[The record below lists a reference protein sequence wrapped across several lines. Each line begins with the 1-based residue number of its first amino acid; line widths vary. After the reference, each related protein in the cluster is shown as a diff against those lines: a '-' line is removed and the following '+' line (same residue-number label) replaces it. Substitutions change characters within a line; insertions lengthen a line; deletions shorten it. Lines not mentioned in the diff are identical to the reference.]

1 MKSSVINKRSKNYY
15 YRNLDIKS
23 SYFDRGD
30 SKIKIIIIYAI
41 LILACF
47 IALYPIINIVTIS
60 LRPSDKLLSTSL
72 KIIPD
77 NATFD
82 NFINAIKKPAFLTWV
97 KNSLIISLLSTAFA
111 LTISVMG
118 AYAFSRHNFRG
129 KKMGLNLLLLTQMF
143 PAPMIMLPLYILMTK
158 LRLTDTYMG
167 IIIVYIANAIPFNVW
182 LMKGYFDS
190 IDMSLEESAYVD
202 GANLV
207 TAFYKIILPVAKPG
221 IAIAALFAF
230 MGSWSEYIMA
240 RVILATEDMYTLPM
254 GLVSM
259 QGDFT
264 TQWGVYSATALIT
277 AIPAMLVFIC
287 CSKYLVSGMT
297 AGSIKG

>member
-1 MKSSVINKRSKNYY
+1 
-15 YRNLDIKS
+15 
-23 SYFDRGD
+23 
-30 SKIKIIIIYAI
+30 
-41 LILACF
+41 
-47 IALYPIINIVTIS
+47 
-60 LRPSDKLLSTSL
+60 
-72 KIIPD
+72 
-77 NATFD
+77 
-82 NFINAIKKPAFLTWV
+82 
-97 KNSLIISLLSTAFA
+97 
-111 LTISVMG
+111 
-118 AYAFSRHNFRG
+118 
-129 KKMGLNLLLLTQMF
+129 
-143 PAPMIMLPLYILMTK
+143 MLPLYILMTK

-254 GLVSM
+254 G
-259 QGDFT
+259 
-264 TQWGVYSATALIT
+264 
-277 AIPAMLVFIC
+277 
-287 CSKYLVSGMT
+287 
-297 AGSIKG
+297 